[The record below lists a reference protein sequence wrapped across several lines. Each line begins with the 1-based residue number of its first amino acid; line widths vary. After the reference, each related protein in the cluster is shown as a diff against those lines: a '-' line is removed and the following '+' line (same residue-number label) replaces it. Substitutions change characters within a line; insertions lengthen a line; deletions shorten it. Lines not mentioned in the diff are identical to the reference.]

1 MPFSGFSGEG
11 RADQII
17 KNSLVRFPSFMEDED
32 AAAMGL
38 THCPLCIGL
47 ALLCAVRFMAHALMA
62 FQLRSLRSNPA
73 FD

>member
-1 MPFSGFSGEG
+1 
-11 RADQII
+11 
-17 KNSLVRFPSFMEDED
+17 MEDED

-47 ALLCAVRFMAHALMA
+47 ALLCAVRFMAHGLMA

>member
-1 MPFSGFSGEG
+1 MAS
-11 RADQII
+11 II
-17 KNSLVRFPSFMEDED
+17 KNSVVRFPSLREGGD

-47 ALLCAVRFMAHALMA
+47 ALLCAVRFMAHGLMA
-62 FQLRSLRSNPA
+62 FQLSSRRSAPA